1 MMVYI
6 SFRKCQNVIVLL
18 RNVDQNFRNVKIQCL
33 NKRKFV
39 YSRDGCTSK
48 WTSISSSSRLNFRQ
62 QAYNSMTVG
71 GQDVLTCVTSSC
83 RPTTTTRHCP
93 SSPTTRSRASN
104 GRRVRWRGC
113 STTSSRCPP
122 TTPPPCLS
130 TKRYV
135 FIFIIFITLLIFCI

>member
-18 RNVDQNFRNVKIQCL
+18 RIVDQNFRNVKIQCL

-71 GQDVLTCVTSSC
+71 GQDVLTFVTSSC

-122 TTPPPCLS
+122 TTPPPCLPRGMFLTS
-130 TKRYV
+130 S
-135 FIFIIFITLLIFCI
+135 FLSHF